1 MRTYFNAFLLLAF
14 CTAQLPASA
23 PQALANGITAKPKKA
38 AVQVIRH
45 KRLKVVADYDGTPI
59 VLRRARPVVL
69 SDYGGVV
76 VLDNL
81 REAHRVPRAAPTH
94 YFNGQPVRS
103 FERRWSRL

>member
-23 PQALANGITAKPKKA
+23 PPALANGITAKPKKA
-38 AVQVIRH
+38 AVRVIRH

-69 SDYGGVV
+69 SGYGEPI
-76 VLDNL
+76 VLGL
-81 REAHRVPRAAPTH
+81 YEAHRVPRATPTH

-103 FERRWSRL
+103 FVAP